1 MERMW
6 DYLKDGTIDYLGTDH
21 APYIREDKEPR
32 DGNGWN
38 VAGGAPSIDIS
49 YPLMIS
55 EAVIKRGIPAHRL
68 AALCAAN
75 AARRFGLY
83 PQKGTIQVGADADLV
98 LMDMDCRWKY
108 SRQKSFSKSK
118 STRFPYEGKELLCRV
133 AATFVRGTK
142 VYGEG
147 KIHTMPGSGKFIKR
161 QKGV

>member
-1 MERMW
+1 M
-6 DYLKDGTIDYLGTDH
+6 
-21 APYIREDKEPR
+21 
-32 DGNGWN
+32 
-38 VAGGAPSIDIS
+38 
-49 YPLMIS
+49 
-55 EAVIKRGIPAHRL
+55 
-68 AALCAAN
+68 
-75 AARRFGLY
+75 
-83 PQKGTIQVGADADLV
+83 V
-98 LMDMDCRWKY
+98 LIDMDCRWKY